1 MTLPDRTEVVFL
13 AEVLTH
19 YRVEF
24 HGLVR
29 AHLAKD
35 NIAFRLLYGKARGDE
50 LLKGDLGHLEWA
62 EPMASVAFGPGRR
75 LIWQRRNDPH
85 SSGLVILSQEN
96 RFLSNY
102 LLQLTPR
109 FLRPRIAFFGHGRN
123 FQARDP
129 DSLAERWKRFW
140 ATRVDWWFA
149 YTDETRR
156 HIESLGFPRERITV
170 FNNAVDTSQV
180 RADFA
185 AVTPER
191 LAARRQ
197 ELGLTGGNVAI
208 FVGGIYADKRIAFL
222 VEAARA
228 IRAQIPDFELIVAG
242 GGPDAPLLAGLARDL
257 PWIKVVGPRFGADKV
272 ELMALANLFL
282 MPGLVG
288 LAVVDAGAANLPTV
302 TTAFPWHSPEIAY
315 IENGKSGVIVPDWE
329 NAQAYA
335 DAVAALLG
343 DPARLSG
350 MRAEAARMAR
360 SLTIEAMAE
369 RFADGVMKALA
380 A

>member
-1 MTLPDRTEVVFL
+1 MNVLFLTRVVQ
-13 AEVLTH
+13 A
-19 YRVEF
+19 YREPF
-24 HGLVR
+24 HARVR
-29 AHLAKD
+29 DLLEKKGVTYHLAH
-35 NIAFRLLYGKARGDE
+35 GD
-50 LLKGDLGHLEWA
+50 A
-62 EPMASVAFGPGRR
+62 EPLHANKRDTVRVKWARQAASRFIGP
-75 LIWQRRNDPH
+75 LIWQPFLLNACKYELTIV
-85 SSGLVILSQEN
+85 GQEN
-96 RFLSNY
+96 KY
-102 LLQLTPR
+102 LLNYVLAL
-109 FLRPRIAFFGHGRN
+109 LRLGGRSKLAFFGHGRN
-123 FQARDP
+123 FQARNP
-129 DSLAERWKRFW
+129 HSPAERWKRFW
-140 ATRVDWWFA
+140 ATKVDWWFA

-156 HIESLGFPRERITV
+156 HVESLGFPPERITV

-191 LAARRQ
+191 LAERRR
-197 ELGLTGGNVAI
+197 ELGLTGGNIAI

-242 GGPDAPLLAGLARDL
+242 GGPDAPLLARLARDL

-272 ELMALANLFL
+272 ELMALASLFL

-315 IENGKSGVIVPDWE
+315 VEDGRSGVIVPDWE
-329 NAQAYA
+329 NPQAYA
-335 DAVAALLG
+335 DAVAALLA
-343 DPARLSG
+343 DRARLSA
-350 MRAEAARMAR
+350 MREEAARMAR

-369 RFADGVMKALA
+369 RFAEGVLNALTA
-380 A
+380 